1 MKAAVANVSILVFN
15 VLLFFLFTSIM
26 CKYTKKICPYW
37 GKVVFLHPIMDNGTE
52 IQVRESEGCREVFD
66 PVRRRWVALTPEEW
80 VRQHTLQ
87 RLHKAGY
94 PMEVMQVE
102 GAITL
107 NGMTRR
113 CDIVVYRD
121 GQPWMIVECK
131 KCEIPLTQKVC
142 DQACRY
148 NTVLRVPYL
157 MLTNGKQEVIIEV
170 DYSKKCLQQLH
181 DLPLYEKKC

>member
-1 MKAAVANVSILVFN
+1 
-15 VLLFFLFTSIM
+15 
-26 CKYTKKICPYW
+26 
-37 GKVVFLHPIMDNGTE
+37 MDNGTE
-52 IQVRESEGCREVFD
+52 IQVRESEDRREVFD

-80 VRQHTLQ
+80 VRQQTLL
-87 RLHKAGY
+87 RLHTVGY
-94 PMEVMQVE
+94 PLEVMQVE
-102 GAITL
+102 GAIAV

-113 CDIVVYRD
+113 CDIVVYAD

-157 MLTNGKQEVIIEV
+157 MLTNGRQEVIIEV
-170 DYSKKCLQQLH
+170 DYEKGRLRQLSRI
-181 DLPLYEKKC
+181 PPYEKKC

>member
-1 MKAAVANVSILVFN
+1 
-15 VLLFFLFTSIM
+15 
-26 CKYTKKICPYW
+26 
-37 GKVVFLHPIMDNGTE
+37 MDIAKD
-52 IQVRESEGCREVFD
+52 IQIRENDGRREVFD

-80 VRQHTLQ
+80 VRQCTIQ
-87 RLHKAGY
+87 RLHCEGGY
-94 PMEVMQVE
+94 PLEVMQVE
-102 GAITL
+102 GAISL

-148 NTVLRVPYL
+148 NTVLKVPYL
-157 MLTNGKQEVIIEV
+157 MLTNGRQEVVIAV
-170 DYSKKCLQQLH
+170 DFEKGCLKQLEKI
-181 DLPLYEKKC
+181 PLFEKK